1 MSATT
6 PIDLSE
12 SPAMQEARDA
22 ARSLWR
28 DALQRFAHDRV
39 SMLALL
45 VLLII
50 TLASFLGPPIVES
63 VLHVD
68 VNRTSVPNRYIPP
81 NRTHLLGTDQLG
93 RDQLIRLLYGG
104 RISLGIAYLASVF
117 SITIG
122 VVTGIVAGYMGG
134 AVDDLMVWFI
144 NTLRSIPAIF
154 LLLIATTIWSP
165 SPQVLIALLGFLGW
179 FETSRLIR
187 GQVIVQKRRDYVLAA
202 QAVGASQRYV
212 MFYHIFPNV
221 VPIAIISLTISA
233 GALILAESGLS
244 FLGLGVH
251 PPTPTWGNMLSAAR
265 DYFFRGA
272 YLVVSP
278 GVLITATVLCFYL
291 IGDGL
296 RDALDPRSRG
306 QSKPA
311 LKNPKSR

>member
-1 MSATT
+1 MPATT
-6 PIDLSE
+6 PPDLSE
-12 SPAMQEARDA
+12 SPVMQEGRDA

-28 DALQRFAHDRV
+28 DALRRFVHDRV
-39 SMLALL
+39 SMLALA

-50 TLASFLGPPIVES
+50 TLACFLGPPIVES

-68 VNRTSVPNRYIPP
+68 ISRTSVANRYVSP
-81 NRTHLLGTDQLG
+81 NSTHLLGTDQLG

-104 RISLGIAYLASVF
+104 RISLGIAYLASAF

-122 VVTGIVAGYMGG
+122 VAIGIVAGYMGG
-134 AVDDLMVWFI
+134 AVDDLLVWFI
-144 NTLRSIPAIF
+144 NTLRSIPALF

-179 FETSRLIR
+179 IETSRLIR

-212 MFYHIFPNV
+212 MVHHIFPNV
-221 VPIAIISLTISA
+221 IPIAIISLTISA

-244 FLGLGVH
+244 FLGLGVQ
-251 PPTPTWGNMLSAAR
+251 PPTPTWGNMLSSAR

-272 YLVVSP
+272 YLVISP
-278 GVLITATVLCFYL
+278 GALITATVLCFYL

-296 RDALDPRSRG
+296 RDALDPR
-306 QSKPA
+306 A
-311 LKNPKSR
+311 HH

>member
-6 PIDLSE
+6 PTDLSKNTM
-12 SPAMQEARDA
+12 PQEGRDV

-28 DALQRFAHDRV
+28 DASRRFRRDRV

-45 VLLII
+45 VLLAI
-50 TLASFLGPPIVES
+50 TLACFLGPPIVES
-63 VLHVD
+63 VLEVNI
-68 VNRTSVPNRYIPP
+68 NRTSVANRYVSP
-81 NRTHLLGTDQLG
+81 NSTHLLGTDQLG

-122 VVTGIVAGYMGG
+122 VVVGIIAGYMGG

-144 NTLRSIPAIF
+144 NTLRSIPAMF

-165 SPQVLIALLGFLGW
+165 SPQVLIALLGSLGW
-179 FETSRLIR
+179 IETSRLIR

-202 QAVGASQRYV
+202 QAVGATRRYV
-212 MFYHIFPNV
+212 MVHHILPNV
-221 VPIAIISLTISA
+221 IPIAIISLTISA

-244 FLGLGVH
+244 FLGLGVQ
-251 PPTPTWGNMLSAAR
+251 PPTPTWGNMLSDAR

-278 GVLITATVLCFYL
+278 GVLISATVLCFYL

-296 RDALDPRSRG
+296 RDALDPRAR
-306 QSKPA
+306 
-311 LKNPKSR
+311 R

>member
-1 MSATT
+1 MPATT
-6 PIDLSE
+6 PPDLSE
-12 SPAMQEARDA
+12 SPVMQEGRDA

-28 DALQRFAHDRV
+28 DALQRFVHDRV
-39 SMLALL
+39 SMLALA

-50 TLASFLGPPIVES
+50 TLACFLGPPIVES

-68 VNRTSVPNRYIPP
+68 ISRTSVANRYVSP
-81 NRTHLLGTDQLG
+81 NSTHLLGTDQLG

-104 RISLGIAYLASVF
+104 RISLGIAYLASAF

-122 VVTGIVAGYMGG
+122 VAIGIVAGYMGG
-134 AVDDLMVWFI
+134 AVDDLLVWFI
-144 NTLRSIPAIF
+144 NTLRSIPALF

-179 FETSRLIR
+179 IETSRLIR

-212 MFYHIFPNV
+212 MVHHIFPNV
-221 VPIAIISLTISA
+221 IPIAIISLTISA

-244 FLGLGVH
+244 FLGLGVQ
-251 PPTPTWGNMLSAAR
+251 PPTPTWGNMLSSAR

-278 GVLITATVLCFYL
+278 GALITATVLCFYL

-296 RDALDPRSRG
+296 RDALDPR
-306 QSKPA
+306 A
-311 LKNPKSR
+311 HH

>member
-6 PIDLSE
+6 PTDLSKNTM
-12 SPAMQEARDA
+12 PQEGRDV

-28 DALQRFAHDRV
+28 DASRRFRRDRV

-45 VLLII
+45 VLLAI
-50 TLASFLGPPIVES
+50 TLACFLGPPIVES
-63 VLHVD
+63 VLEVNI
-68 VNRTSVPNRYIPP
+68 NRTSVANRYVSP
-81 NRTHLLGTDQLG
+81 NSTHLLGTDQLG

-122 VVTGIVAGYMGG
+122 VVVGIIAGYMGG

-144 NTLRSIPAIF
+144 NTLRSIPAMF

-165 SPQVLIALLGFLGW
+165 SPQVLIALLGALGW
-179 FETSRLIR
+179 IETSRLIR

-202 QAVGASQRYV
+202 QAVGATRRYV
-212 MFYHIFPNV
+212 MVHHILPNV
-221 VPIAIISLTISA
+221 IPIAIISLTISA

-244 FLGLGVH
+244 FLGLGVQ
-251 PPTPTWGNMLSAAR
+251 PPTPTWGNMLSDAR

-278 GVLITATVLCFYL
+278 GVLISATVLCFYL

-296 RDALDPRSRG
+296 RDALDPRAR
-306 QSKPA
+306 
-311 LKNPKSR
+311 R

>member
-6 PIDLSE
+6 PTDLSKNTM
-12 SPAMQEARDA
+12 PQEGRDA

-28 DALQRFAHDRV
+28 DASRRFRRDRV

-45 VLLII
+45 VLLAI
-50 TLASFLGPPIVES
+50 TLACFLGPPIVES
-63 VLHVD
+63 VLEVNI
-68 VNRTSVPNRYIPP
+68 NRTSVANRYVSP
-81 NRTHLLGTDQLG
+81 NSTHLLGTDQLG

-122 VVTGIVAGYMGG
+122 VVVGIIAGYMGG

-144 NTLRSIPAIF
+144 NTLRSIPAMF

-165 SPQVLIALLGFLGW
+165 SPQVLIALLGALGW
-179 FETSRLIR
+179 IETSRLIR

-202 QAVGASQRYV
+202 QAVGATRRYV
-212 MFYHIFPNV
+212 MVHHILPNV
-221 VPIAIISLTISA
+221 IPIAIISLTISA

-244 FLGLGVH
+244 FLGLGVQ
-251 PPTPTWGNMLSAAR
+251 PPTPTWGNMLSDAR

-278 GVLITATVLCFYL
+278 GVLISATVLCFYL

-296 RDALDPRSRG
+296 RDALDPRAR
-306 QSKPA
+306 
-311 LKNPKSR
+311 R